1 MLVVRFGGH
10 LGEALGACWRLE
22 GYFGRSV
29 GALGLLG
36 ETVGAP
42 LGASGSSSEAS
53 GVPGE
58 TLDGPWAS
66 FRAPQWGLR
75 KLLTSFMLAF
85 GCLGLSGGGH
95 CGEQVNIVVRIVV
108 SSGEHCDQ
116 QRGEH
121 CLEHCDEQRGQHC
134 DEHCCGRC
142 GESRYQSTPS
152 RAYPAKPPKP
162 GTVPHRHQLFGDKMA
177 EIIFFRTCSFEP
189 I

>member
-36 ETVGAP
+36 ETFGAP
-42 LGASGSSSEAS
+42 LGALGDSSEAS
-53 GVPGE
+53 GVLGE

-95 CGEQVNIVVRIVV
+95 CGEQVSIVVRIVV
-108 SSGEHCDQ
+108 STVVSIVISNLVSIVLSIVMSKVVSIVISTVVGVVVSIVTWYAGMK
-116 QRGEH
+116 RGG
-121 CLEHCDEQRGQHC
+121 RGWDH
-134 DEHCCGRC
+134 GM
-142 GESRYQSTPS
+142 
-152 RAYPAKPPKP
+152 
-162 GTVPHRHQLFGDKMA
+162 V
-177 EIIFFRTCSFEP
+177 
-189 I
+189 

>member
-36 ETVGAP
+36 QTFGAP
-42 LGASGSSSEAS
+42 LGASGGSSEAS

-75 KLLTSFMLAF
+75 KLLTSFMIAF

-95 CGEQVNIVVRIVV
+95 CGEQVSIVVRIVV
-108 SSGEHCDQ
+108 STVVGIVISNLVSIVLSIVMSKVVSIVMSTVVGVVVSIVMWYAGMK
-116 QRGEH
+116 RGG
-121 CLEHCDEQRGQHC
+121 RG
-134 DEHCCGRC
+134 
-142 GESRYQSTPS
+142 
-152 RAYPAKPPKP
+152 
-162 GTVPHRHQLFGDKMA
+162 
-177 EIIFFRTCSFEP
+177 
-189 I
+189 